1 MDFVFIGLL
10 LGLAGLTALLVHL
23 VDRLRDTQPERR

>member
-1 MDFVFIGLL
+1 MDFVFVGLL

-23 VDRLRDTQPERR
+23 IDRLGESQQDRP

>member
-1 MDFVFIGLL
+1 MDFLFIGLL

-23 VDRLRDTQPERR
+23 IDRLGASHQERR

>member
-1 MDFVFIGLL
+1 MDLVFIGLM

-23 VDRLRDTQPERR
+23 LDRLGESHQERP

>member
-1 MDFVFIGLL
+1 MDLVFIGLM

-23 VDRLRDTQPERR
+23 FDRLGEPRQERP

>member
-1 MDFVFIGLL
+1 MDFVFIGLT

-23 VDRLRDTQPERR
+23 FDRLGESHQERP

>member
-1 MDFVFIGLL
+1 MDLVFVGLL

-23 VDRLRDTQPERR
+23 IDRLHATLQDRR